1 MKITINSTNPRVAVF
16 GDELMLDANGV
27 FSERRACL
35 VQRNVS
41 CFFPD
46 GHKMKSTRHFLYA
59 LEACPGSSRASR
71 FAPSDEN
78 QTQQ

>member
-1 MKITINSTNPRVAVF
+1 MKITINSSNPELVMCGHA
-16 GDELMLDANGV
+16 LMLDANGV
-27 FSERRACL
+27 FSERPACL

-59 LEACPGSSRASR
+59 LEACPRLVAR
-71 FAPSDEN
+71 VPACV
-78 QTQQ
+78 QL